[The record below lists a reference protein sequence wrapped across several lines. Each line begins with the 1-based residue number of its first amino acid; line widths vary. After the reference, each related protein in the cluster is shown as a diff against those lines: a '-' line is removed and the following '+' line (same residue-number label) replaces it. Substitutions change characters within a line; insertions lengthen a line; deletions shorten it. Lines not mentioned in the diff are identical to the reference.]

1 LQGEA
6 DGAADRVDGR
16 AGSGAQPGAAA
27 ILFDLD
33 FAEIGEIVDDA
44 LPFEPAATG
53 REPVE
58 ELLAQDQGEK
68 GAEDVATDAG
78 VGFMEDWAGGEQ
90 RFCGFERILDGQQVA
105 AARLSIKPKSGSC
118 LRLAFDRA
126 ADTKGTAP

>member
-1 LQGEA
+1 MACRPFLGLGTTVLGSVGGRQLLEDRLQGEA

-53 REPVE
+53 CEPVE
-58 ELLAQDQGEK
+58 QLLAQDQGEK
-68 GAEDVATDAG
+68 GAGDVATA
-78 VGFMEDWAGGEQ
+78 
-90 RFCGFERILDGQQVA
+90 I
-105 AARLSIKPKSGSC
+105 
-118 LRLAFDRA
+118 
-126 ADTKGTAP
+126 